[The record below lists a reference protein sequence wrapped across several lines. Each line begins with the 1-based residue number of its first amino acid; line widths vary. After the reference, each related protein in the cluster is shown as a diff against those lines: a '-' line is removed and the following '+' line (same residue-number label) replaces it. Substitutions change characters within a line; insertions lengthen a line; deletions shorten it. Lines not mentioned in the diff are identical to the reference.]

1 MSYKVSIN
9 YNFKERQCQYYKFT
23 KDEIKNF
30 ESAPKFDLLAKNHFF
45 KMTDALN
52 HMTMEMKNDS
62 NKILFILM
70 YGYFKATNK
79 FFDIQRDDENYLY
92 IATKKQFPFIR
103 FLGCDSRRI

>member
-1 MSYKVSIN
+1 MSVLQIL
-9 YNFKERQCQYYKFT
+9 T

-79 FFDIQRDDENYLY
+79 FFDIGYKPTNGFFSLCDLK
-92 IATKKQFPFIR
+92 IA
-103 FLGCDSRRI
+103 

>member
-1 MSYKVSIN
+1 MSVLQIL
-9 YNFKERQCQYYKFT
+9 T

-92 IATKKQFPFIR
+92 IATRNNFDSFDFRVVTPRTIQRYKQLIK
-103 FLGCDSRRI
+103 

>member
-1 MSYKVSIN
+1 MSVLQIL
-9 YNFKERQCQYYKFT
+9 T
-23 KDEIKNF
+23 KDEIKTLNQLQNLICLQK
-30 ESAPKFDLLAKNHFF
+30 SLF

-79 FFDIQRDDENYLY
+79 FLIFKEMMKI
-92 IATKKQFPFIR
+92 ICT
-103 FLGCDSRRI
+103 

>member
-1 MSYKVSIN
+1 MSVLQIL
-9 YNFKERQCQYYKFT
+9 T

-79 FFDIQRDDENYLY
+79 FFDIQNLYQLMLQLFHLSYL
-92 IATKKQFPFIR
+92 IDLK
-103 FLGCDSRRI
+103 L